1 MINCNDWLQY
11 TRLRFE
17 LHRLYK
23 GLYYN
28 LDAMKN
34 LTFYL
39 VNLTKT
45 MLDLPDSEVPSMHS
59 VAKQQGG
66 LLEI

>member
-1 MINCNDWLQY
+1 M
-11 TRLRFE
+11 
-17 LHRLYK
+17 
-23 GLYYN
+23 YYN

-59 VAKQQGG
+59 VAKQQEG
-66 LLEI
+66 LLDIDR